1 MKMILSEKGTILI
14 ISSLVLAI
22 LLVLGS
28 YFLTSVITES
38 KISRSQAIAAQTYY
52 LAEAGVN
59 EAIWRLKND
68 SEWLE
73 NFETEPFCGDWSS
86 DFSKSDIL
94 LPGSSYQ
101 IQIQNSEC
109 ARGQIIATSTI
120 EVAEGKTAQRVVK
133 VKIFKALGSLTEDS
147 PLFTGGTSENID
159 VSASVINLYDGNFFG
174 NNNINIKYSSQVNIF
189 DNQETEK
196 EEGKVFA
203 GNNVNL
209 DWGSELNA
217 TAICSKNICQGD
229 CSEEG
234 CPMPSLSMP
243 MIDFDSTDYNSYKSQ
258 ASANQNGGL
267 CSVLCN
273 GVQCSTQCVFTADE
287 FEDLLWQIGLGG
299 TLTLNN
305 KITYV
310 TGIVNLKGGRK
321 LEINGILVA
330 DRTVDIGKKD
340 CWTKLGDKYCGFNQ
354 LTINDPGP
362 GIPSGL
368 LTKAKINFGL
378 YSSLQ
383 NIEITGL
390 IYANDEISLISLPQT
405 FNLTGGL
412 LGRKISIISGWQ
424 VINLYLDNTVIFE
437 GVWGGPEPPEGEK
450 PPYSPIVTIE
460 HWEETY

>member
-1 MKMILSEKGTILI
+1 
-14 ISSLVLAI
+14 
-22 LLVLGS
+22 
-28 YFLTSVITES
+28 
-38 KISRSQAIAAQTYY
+38 
-52 LAEAGVN
+52 
-59 EAIWRLKND
+59 
-68 SEWLE
+68 
-73 NFETEPFCGDWSS
+73 
-86 DFSKSDIL
+86 
-94 LPGSSYQ
+94 
-101 IQIQNSEC
+101 
-109 ARGQIIATSTI
+109 
-120 EVAEGKTAQRVVK
+120 
-133 VKIFKALGSLTEDS
+133 
-147 PLFTGGTSENID
+147 
-159 VSASVINLYDGNFFG
+159 
-174 NNNINIKYSSQVNIF
+174 
-189 DNQETEK
+189 
-196 EEGKVFA
+196 
-203 GNNVNL
+203 
-209 DWGSELNA
+209 
-217 TAICSKNICQGD
+217 
-229 CSEEG
+229 
-234 CPMPSLSMP
+234 
-243 MIDFDSTDYNSYKSQ
+243 
-258 ASANQNGGL
+258 
-267 CSVLCN
+267 CN

-299 TLTLNN
+299 TLILNN

-437 GVWGGPEPPEGEK
+437 GAWGGPEPPEGEK